1 MRGVRAWRTTWISLF
16 GTLVLLFVL
25 ALVVGRYPLPFRD
38 AIRILLGFGDRDSL
52 DAAILLRIR
61 LPRALAAVMIGANLA
76 GAGAVF
82 QSSFQNPLV
91 DSRILGIGSAAAF
104 GAALGMLASASP
116 AAVHL
121 LAFGFGVL
129 AVLLVAAIGW
139 RLGASKLVLVIVGV
153 LISALFTSLLGLVKY
168 VADPL
173 STLPAITYWQLGS
186 LSRVDWSAIP
196 GLAGISVVGLGL
208 FLALRWRLNLLAL
221 SDIEGESL
229 GIHVRV
235 ERIGL
240 LLIGTALVAVS
251 VATAGMIGWVGLIVP
266 HIARLLVGSDH
277 RRVLPVSLL
286 IGAALMLG
294 LDAVART
301 ANVAEIPLGVLTG
314 VLGVPAFLV
323 LFWTMIRRKGTV

>member
-1 MRGVRAWRTTWISLF
+1 MRPRTWRATWIPLLAGVVVLF
-16 GTLVLLFVL
+16 AV
-25 ALVVGRYPLPFRD
+25 ALVVGRYPLKLGEALRL
-38 AIRILLGFGDRDSL
+38 LLGSGDRSSL
-52 DAAILLRIR
+52 EAAILLRVR

-76 GAGAVF
+76 GAGVVF

-104 GAALGMLASASP
+104 GAALGMLFTASTAT
-116 AAVHL
+116 VHL
-121 LAFGFGVL
+121 LAFAFGVI
-129 AVLLVAAIGW
+129 AVVLVAAIGW
-139 RLGASKLVLVIVGV
+139 RLGASRLVLVIVGV
-153 LISALFTSLLGLVKY
+153 LVSALFTSLLGLVKY

-186 LSRVDWSAIP
+186 LSRVDWSEIP
-196 GLAGISVVGLGL
+196 ALAGVSVVGLGTL
-208 FLALRWRLNLLAL
+208 LSLRWRLNLLAL

-235 ERIGL
+235 ERIAL
-240 LLIGTALVAVS
+240 LLVGTALVAAS

-277 RRVLPVSLL
+277 RRTLPASLL
-286 IGAALMLG
+286 LGAGLMLA

-301 ANVAEIPLGVLTG
+301 ATVAEVPLGVLTG

-323 LFWTMIRRKGTV
+323 LFGTMIRRRGTV

>member
-1 MRGVRAWRTTWISLF
+1 MFAA
-16 GTLVLLFVL
+16 
-25 ALVVGRYPLPFRD
+25 ALVVGRYPLRFEN
-38 AIRILLGFGDRDSL
+38 AIRLLFGFGDRGSL
-52 DAAILLRIR
+52 DAAILLRVR

-104 GAALGMLASASP
+104 GAALGMLASAS
-116 AAVHL
+116 AATIHL
-121 LAFGFGVL
+121 LAFTFGVM
-129 AVLLVAAIGW
+129 AVVIVAAIGW

-186 LSRVDWSAIP
+186 LSRVDWSEIP
-196 GLAGISVVGLGL
+196 GLAAISVVGLGA

-229 GIHVRV
+229 GIRVRT

-240 LLIGTALVAVS
+240 LLVGTALVAAS
-251 VATAGMIGWVGLIVP
+251 VATAGMIGWIGLIVP
-266 HIARLLVGSDH
+266 HIARLLVGPDH
-277 RRVLPVSLL
+277 RRMLPVSLL
-286 IGAALMLG
+286 IGAGLVLALDTVSRM
-294 LDAVART
+294 AT
-301 ANVAEIPLGVLTG
+301 VAEIPLGILTG

-323 LFWTMIRRKGTV
+323 LFWTMTRKRGTV